1 MNSGKILSAL
11 ACACAS
17 AQAFAASFLFTGS
30 SDGDLSNYQNYYA
43 LSETNSNDVYS
54 VAIYLYSAEYAG
66 DNSQMRA
73 NCPEPSGGIVGKYEA
88 ATSLPGVDDTIYLY
102 SYRFAEVSGDTVTW
116 NDTVNVPYP
125 VSIKNSL
132 TANQLLIRG
141 GSPTIYLGDSAAS
154 ESEFSLNLTNL
165 KAGYTRTNIIEIADG
180 ARQTKFSI
188 NISGDIALRG
198 GNNNYRFG
206 GASAFIDSISANC
219 VINQGNL
226 LLYAKQLSVG
236 SGGFRISNSGT
247 LTVNVDNSL
256 ANFTGDS
263 ALISVEGTFEKSSA
277 NAITF
282 NFDNVSVD
290 EIMAGTY
297 NLISAGKLVGFDTS
311 DAHNDISFETFN
323 SIAAMLGE
331 DASLAWNG
339 NTLQLTIVPEPAA
352 AAALF
357 GALVAAIAA
366 ARRRR

>member
-43 LSETNSNDVYS
+43 LSETNANDVYS
-54 VAIYLYSAEYAG
+54 MAIYLYSMDYAG

-88 ATSLPGVDDTIYLY
+88 ATSLPGAGDTIYLH

-116 NDTVNVPYP
+116 GSSISVPYP

-132 TANQLLIRG
+132 TASQLLIRG

-154 ESEFSLNLTNL
+154 ESEFSLNLANL
-165 KAGYTRTNIIEIADG
+165 KSGYTHTNIEIADG

-188 NISGDIALRG
+188 NVSGDIALRG
-198 GNNNYRFG
+198 GNNYRFG
-206 GASAFIDSISANC
+206 SASAFIDSISANR
-219 VINQGNL
+219 VINQGNM

-236 SGGFRISNSGT
+236 SGGFSISTSGT
-247 LTVNVDNSL
+247 LMVYVDDSL

-263 ALISVEGTFEKSSA
+263 ALISVEGTFEKSA

-282 NFDNVSVD
+282 DFSKVSVD

-297 NLISAGKLVGFDTS
+297 NLISAGELVGFDTS
-311 DAHNDISFETFN
+311 DAHNDISSETFN

-331 DASLAWNG
+331 GASLAWNG

-357 GALVAAIAA
+357 GALAAAIAA

>member
-1 MNSGKILSAL
+1 MNSGKILSAF

-43 LSETNSNDVYS
+43 LSSDNSNDVYS
-54 VAIYLYSAEYAG
+54 MAIYLYPMDYDG
-66 DNSQMRA
+66 DMKA

-88 ATSLPGVDDTIYLY
+88 ATSLPGVDDTIYLHAY
-102 SYRFAEVSGDTVTW
+102 KFAEVSGDTVTW
-116 NDTVNVPYP
+116 NDTVFVPYP

-132 TANQLLIRG
+132 TASQLLIRG

-165 KAGYTRTNIIEIADG
+165 KAGYTHTNILVADG

-188 NISGDIALRG
+188 NVSGDIAVRG

-206 GASAFIDSISANC
+206 SASAFIDSISANR
-219 VINQGNL
+219 VIDEGNMIL
-226 LLYAKQLSVG
+226 FARQFAVG
-236 SGGFRISNSGT
+236 SGGFKITNSGT
-247 LTVNVDNSL
+247 LTVNVDDAL
-256 ANFTGDS
+256 FACTGDS
-263 ALISVEGTFEKSSA
+263 ALISVEGTFEKSA

-282 NFDNVSVD
+282 DFSNVSVF
-290 EIMAGTY
+290 EGISGTY
-297 NLISAGKLVGFDTS
+297 NLISAGELVGFDTS
-311 DAHNDISFETFN
+311 DAHNDISLETFN

-331 DASLAWNG
+331 GASLAWNG

>member
-54 VAIYLYSAEYAG
+54 KAIYLYSMDYAG

-73 NCPEPSGGIVGKYEA
+73 NCPESSGGIVGKYEA

-102 SYRFAEVSGDTVTW
+102 SYKFAEVSGDTVTW

-165 KAGYTRTNIIEIADG
+165 KAGYNSTNIEIADG

-188 NISGDIALRG
+188 NVSGDIAVRG

-206 GASAFIDSISANC
+206 SASAFIDSISANR
-219 VINQGNL
+219 VIDEGNMIL
-226 LLYAKQLSVG
+226 FARQFAVG
-236 SGGFRISNSGT
+236 SGGFRITNSGT
-247 LTVNVDNSL
+247 LTVNVDDAL
-256 ANFTGDS
+256 FACTGDS
-263 ALISVEGTFEKSSA
+263 ALISVEGTFEKSA

-282 NFDNVSVD
+282 DFSNVSVL
-290 EIMAGTY
+290 EGISGTY
-297 NLISAGKLVGFDTS
+297 NLISAGELAGFDTS
-311 DAHNDISFETFN
+311 DARNDISFDSIYATF
-323 SIAAMLGE
+323 GE
-331 DASLAWNG
+331 GASLAWNG

-357 GALVAAIAA
+357 GALAAAIAA

>member
-43 LSETNSNDVYS
+43 LSETNANDVYS
-54 VAIYLYSAEYAG
+54 MAIYLYSMDYAG

-73 NCPEPSGGIVGKYEA
+73 KCPEPSGGIVGKYEA
-88 ATSLPGVDDTIYLY
+88 ATSLPGVDDTIYLHA
-102 SYRFAEVSGDTVTW
+102 YRFAEVSGDTVTW
-116 NDTVNVPYP
+116 NDTVFVPYP

-165 KAGYTRTNIIEIADG
+165 KAGYTHTNIEIADG

-188 NISGDIALRG
+188 NVSGDIALRG
-198 GNNNYRFG
+198 GNNYKFG
-206 GASAFIDSISANC
+206 SASAFIDSISANR
-219 VINQGNL
+219 VINQGNM

-236 SGGFRISNSGT
+236 SGGFSISTSGT
-247 LTVNVDNSL
+247 LMVYVDNSL

-263 ALISVEGTFEKSSA
+263 ALISVEGTFEKSA

-282 NFDNVSVD
+282 DFSNVSVD

-297 NLISAGKLVGFDTS
+297 NLISAGELVGFDTS
-311 DAHNDISFETFN
+311 DAHNDISSETFD

-331 DASLAWNG
+331 GASLAWNG

-357 GALVAAIAA
+357 GALAAAIAA

>member
-1 MNSGKILSAL
+1 MNGKILSTL

-17 AQAFAASFLFTGS
+17 VQTFAASFLFTGS
-30 SDGDLSNYQNYYA
+30 ADGDLSNYQNYYA
-43 LSETNSNDVYS
+43 LSSDNSNDVYS
-54 VAIYLYSAEYAG
+54 MAIYLYPMDYDG
-66 DNSQMRA
+66 DMRA

-102 SYRFAEVSGDTVTW
+102 SYRIAEVSGDAVTW
-116 NDTVNVPYP
+116 GSSIAVPYP

-165 KAGYTRTNIIEIADG
+165 KAGYTYTNIAIADG

-188 NISGDIALRG
+188 NVSGDIAVRG

-206 GASAFIDSISANC
+206 SASAFIDSISANR
-219 VINQGNL
+219 VTNEGNMIL
-226 LLYAKQLSVG
+226 FARRFAVG
-236 SGGFRISNSGT
+236 SGGFRIASSGT

-263 ALISVEGTFEKSSA
+263 ALISVEGTFEKSA
-277 NAITF
+277 NAII
-282 NFDNVSVD
+282 FDFSNVSVD
-290 EIMAGTY
+290 EIMSGTY
-297 NLISAGKLVGFDTS
+297 NLISAGELAGFDTS
-311 DAHNDISFETFN
+311 DVRNDISSETFD
-323 SIAAMLGE
+323 SIAAMFGD

-339 NTLQLTIVPEPAA
+339 NTLQLTVVPEPAA

-357 GALVAAIAA
+357 GALAAAIAA

>member
-43 LSETNSNDVYS
+43 LSETNANDVYS
-54 VAIYLYSAEYAG
+54 MAIYLYSMDYAG

-73 NCPEPSGGIVGKYEA
+73 NCPESSGGIVGKYEA

-102 SYRFAEVSGDTVTW
+102 SYKFAEVSGDTFTW

-165 KAGYTRTNIIEIADG
+165 KAGYTHTNIEIADG

-188 NISGDIALRG
+188 NVSGDIALRG
-198 GNNNYRFG
+198 GNNYKFG
-206 GASAFIDSISANC
+206 SASAFIDSISANR
-219 VINQGNL
+219 VINQGNM

-236 SGGFRISNSGT
+236 SGGFSISTSGT
-247 LTVNVDNSL
+247 LMVYVDNSL

-263 ALISVEGTFEKSSA
+263 ALISVEGTFEKSA

-282 NFDNVSVD
+282 DFSKVSVD

-297 NLISAGKLVGFDTS
+297 NLISAGELVGFDTS
-311 DAHNDISFETFN
+311 DAHNDISSETFD

-331 DASLAWNG
+331 GASLAWNG

-357 GALVAAIAA
+357 GALAAAIAA

>member
-11 ACACAS
+11 ACACAP

-43 LSETNSNDVYS
+43 LSETNANDVYS
-54 VAIYLYSAEYAG
+54 MAIYLYSMDYAG

-88 ATSLPGVDDTIYLY
+88 ATSLPGVDDTIYLHAY
-102 SYRFAEVSGDTVTW
+102 KFAEVSGDTVTW
-116 NDTVNVPYP
+116 NDTVFVPYP

-132 TANQLLIRG
+132 TASQLLIRG

-165 KAGYTRTNIIEIADG
+165 KAGYTHTNIEIADG

-188 NISGDIALRG
+188 NVSGDIALRG
-198 GNNNYRFG
+198 GNNYKFG
-206 GASAFIDSISANC
+206 SASAFIDSISANR
-219 VINQGNL
+219 VINQGNM

-236 SGGFRISNSGT
+236 SGGFSISTSGT
-247 LTVNVDNSL
+247 LMVYVDNSL

-263 ALISVEGTFEKSSA
+263 ALISVEGTFEKSA

-282 NFDNVSVD
+282 DFSKVSVD

-297 NLISAGKLVGFDTS
+297 NLISAGELVGFDTS
-311 DAHNDISFETFN
+311 DAHNDISSETFD

-331 DASLAWNG
+331 GASLAWNG

-357 GALVAAIAA
+357 GALAAAIAT

>member
-54 VAIYLYSAEYAG
+54 KEIYLYSMDYAG

-165 KAGYTRTNIIEIADG
+165 KAGYNSTNIEIADG

-188 NISGDIALRG
+188 NVSGDIAVRG

-206 GASAFIDSISANC
+206 SASAFIDSISANR
-219 VINQGNL
+219 VIDEGNMIL
-226 LLYAKQLSVG
+226 FARQFAVG
-236 SGGFRISNSGT
+236 SGGFKITNSGT

-297 NLISAGKLVGFDTS
+297 NLISAGELVGFDTS

-323 SIAAMLGE
+323 SMAAMLGE
-331 DASLAWNG
+331 GASLAWNG

-357 GALVAAIAA
+357 GALAAAIAA

>member
-1 MNSGKILSAL
+1 MNSGKILSAF

-43 LSETNSNDVYS
+43 LSETNANDVYS
-54 VAIYLYSAEYAG
+54 MAIYLYSMDYAG

-88 ATSLPGVDDTIYLY
+88 ATSLPGVDDTIYLHAY
-102 SYRFAEVSGDTVTW
+102 KFAEVSGDTVTW
-116 NDTVNVPYP
+116 NDTVFVPYP

-132 TANQLLIRG
+132 TASQLLIRG

-154 ESEFSLNLTNL
+154 ESEFSLNLANL
-165 KAGYTRTNIIEIADG
+165 KSGYTHTNIEIADG

-188 NISGDIALRG
+188 NVSGDIALRG
-198 GNNNYRFG
+198 GNNYKFG
-206 GASAFIDSISANC
+206 SASAFIDSISANR
-219 VINQGNL
+219 VINQGNM

-236 SGGFRISNSGT
+236 SGGFSISTSGT
-247 LTVNVDNSL
+247 LMVYVDNSL

-263 ALISVEGTFEKSSA
+263 ALISVEGTFEKSA

-282 NFDNVSVD
+282 DFSKVSVD

-297 NLISAGKLVGFDTS
+297 NLISAGELVGFDTS
-311 DAHNDISFETFN
+311 DAHNDISSETFD

-331 DASLAWNG
+331 GASLAWNG

-357 GALVAAIAA
+357 GALAAAIAA

>member
-43 LSETNSNDVYS
+43 LSETNANDVYS
-54 VAIYLYSAEYAG
+54 MAIYLYSMDYAG

-88 ATSLPGVDDTIYLY
+88 ATSLPGVDDTIYLHAY
-102 SYRFAEVSGDTVTW
+102 KFAEVSGDTVTW
-116 NDTVNVPYP
+116 NDTVFVPYP

-132 TANQLLIRG
+132 TASQLLIRG

-154 ESEFSLNLTNL
+154 ESEFSLNLANL
-165 KAGYTRTNIIEIADG
+165 KSGYTHTNIEIADG

-188 NISGDIALRG
+188 NVSGDIAVRG

-206 GASAFIDSISANC
+206 SASAFIDSISANR
-219 VINQGNL
+219 VIDEGNMIL
-226 LLYAKQLSVG
+226 FARQFAVG
-236 SGGFRISNSGT
+236 SGGFRITNSGT

-297 NLISAGKLVGFDTS
+297 NLISAGELVGFDTS
-311 DAHNDISFETFN
+311 DAHNDISSETFD

-331 DASLAWNG
+331 GASLAWNG

-357 GALVAAIAA
+357 GALAAAIAA

>member
-43 LSETNSNDVYS
+43 LSETNANDVYS
-54 VAIYLYSAEYAG
+54 MAIYLYSMDYAG

-88 ATSLPGVDDTIYLY
+88 ATSLPGVDDTIYLHAY
-102 SYRFAEVSGDTVTW
+102 KFAEVSGDTVTW
-116 NDTVNVPYP
+116 NDTVFVPYP

-132 TANQLLIRG
+132 TASQLLIRG

-165 KAGYTRTNIIEIADG
+165 KAGYTHTNIEIADG
-180 ARQTKFSI
+180 ASQTKFSI
-188 NISGDIALRG
+188 NVSGDIALRG
-198 GNNNYRFG
+198 GNNYKFG
-206 GASAFIDSISANC
+206 SASAFIDSISANR
-219 VINQGNL
+219 VINQGNM

-236 SGGFRISNSGT
+236 SGGFSISTSGT
-247 LTVNVDNSL
+247 LMVYVDDSL

-263 ALISVEGTFEKSSA
+263 ALISVEGTFEKSA

-282 NFDNVSVD
+282 DFSKVSVD

-297 NLISAGKLVGFDTS
+297 NLISAGELVGFDTS
-311 DAHNDISFETFN
+311 DAHNDISYETFN

-331 DASLAWNG
+331 GASLAWNG

-357 GALVAAIAA
+357 GALAAAIAA

>member
-1 MNSGKILSAL
+1 MNSGKIFSMFL
-11 ACACAS
+11 CACAS

-43 LSETNSNDVYS
+43 LSETNANDVYS
-54 VAIYLYSAEYAG
+54 MAIYLYSMDYAG

-73 NCPEPSGGIVGKYEA
+73 KCPEPSGGIVGKYEA
-88 ATSLPGVDDTIYLY
+88 ATSLPGVDDTIYLHAY
-102 SYRFAEVSGDTVTW
+102 KFAEVSGDTVTW
-116 NDTVNVPYP
+116 NDTVFVPYP

-132 TANQLLIRG
+132 TASQLLIRG

-165 KAGYTRTNIIEIADG
+165 KAGYTHTNIEIADG

-188 NISGDIALRG
+188 NVSGDIALRG
-198 GNNNYRFG
+198 GNNYKFG
-206 GASAFIDSISANC
+206 SASAFIDSISANR
-219 VINQGNL
+219 VINQGNM

-236 SGGFRISNSGT
+236 SGGFSISTSGT
-247 LTVNVDNSL
+247 LMVYVDDSL

-263 ALISVEGTFEKSSA
+263 ALISVEGTFEKSA

-282 NFDNVSVD
+282 DFSNVSVD

-297 NLISAGKLVGFDTS
+297 NLISAGELVGFDTF
-311 DAHNDISFETFN
+311 DAHNDISSETFD

-331 DASLAWNG
+331 GASLAWNG

-357 GALVAAIAA
+357 GALAAAIAA

>member
-54 VAIYLYSAEYAG
+54 KAIYLYSMDYAG

-73 NCPEPSGGIVGKYEA
+73 NCPEPSGGIVGKYEV
-88 ATSLPGVDDTIYLY
+88 ATSLPGTGDTIYLH

-116 NDTVNVPYP
+116 NDTVGVPYP

-165 KAGYTRTNIIEIADG
+165 KAGYTYTNIEIADG

-188 NISGDIALRG
+188 NVSGDIAVRG
-198 GNNNYRFG
+198 GNNNYTFG

-219 VINQGNL
+219 VTNEGNMIL
-226 LLYAKQLSVG
+226 FAKRFAVG
-236 SGGFRISNSGT
+236 SGGFRITHSGT
-247 LTVNVDNSL
+247 LTVNVDDAL
-256 ANFTGDS
+256 FACTGDS
-263 ALISVEGTFEKSSA
+263 ALISVEGTFEKSA
-277 NAITF
+277 NTMITF
-282 NFDNVSVD
+282 DFSNVSVL
-290 EIMAGTY
+290 EGISGTY
-297 NLISAGKLVGFDTS
+297 NLISAGELAGFDTS
-311 DAHNDISFETFN
+311 DARNDISFD
-323 SIAAMLGE
+323 SIYAMFG
-331 DASLAWNG
+331 DKASLAWNG

-352 AAALF
+352 AAAFL
-357 GALVAAIAA
+357 GALAIATA
-366 ARRRR
+366 VRWRR

>member
-1 MNSGKILSAL
+1 MNSGKILSAF

-43 LSETNSNDVYS
+43 LSETNANDVYS
-54 VAIYLYSAEYAG
+54 MAIYLYSMDYAG

-73 NCPEPSGGIVGKYEA
+73 KCPEPSGGIVGKYEA
-88 ATSLPGVDDTIYLY
+88 ATSLPGVDDTIYLHAY
-102 SYRFAEVSGDTVTW
+102 KFAEVSGDTVTW
-116 NDTVNVPYP
+116 NDTVFVPYP

-165 KAGYTRTNIIEIADG
+165 KAGYTYTNIEIADG

-188 NISGDIALRG
+188 NVSGDIALRG
-198 GNNNYRFG
+198 GNNYKFG
-206 GASAFIDSISANC
+206 SASAFIDSISANR
-219 VINQGNL
+219 VINQGNM

-236 SGGFRISNSGT
+236 SGGFSISTSGT
-247 LTVNVDNSL
+247 LMVYVDDSL

-263 ALISVEGTFEKSSA
+263 ALISVEGTFEKSA

-282 NFDNVSVD
+282 DFSKVSVD

-297 NLISAGKLVGFDTS
+297 NLISAGELVGFDTS
-311 DAHNDISFETFN
+311 DAHNDISYETFN

-331 DASLAWNG
+331 GASLAWNG

-357 GALVAAIAA
+357 GALAAAIAA

>member
-43 LSETNSNDVYS
+43 LSETNANDVYS
-54 VAIYLYSAEYAG
+54 MAIYLYSMDYAG

-88 ATSLPGVDDTIYLY
+88 ATSLPGVDDTIYLHAY
-102 SYRFAEVSGDTVTW
+102 KFAEVSGDTVTW
-116 NDTVNVPYP
+116 NDTVFVPYP

-141 GSPTIYLGDSAAS
+141 GSPTIYLGDSSSS
-154 ESEFSLNLTNL
+154 ESEFSLNLANL
-165 KAGYTRTNIIEIADG
+165 KSGYTHTNIEIADG
-180 ARQTKFSI
+180 ASQTKFSI
-188 NISGDIALRG
+188 NVSGDIALRG
-198 GNNNYRFG
+198 GNNYKFG
-206 GASAFIDSISANC
+206 SASAFIDSISANR
-219 VINQGNL
+219 VINQGNM

-236 SGGFRISNSGT
+236 SGGFSISTSGT
-247 LTVNVDNSL
+247 LMVYVDNSL

-263 ALISVEGTFEKSSA
+263 ALISVEGTFEKSA

-282 NFDNVSVD
+282 DFSNVSVD

-297 NLISAGKLVGFDTS
+297 NLISAGELVGFDTS
-311 DAHNDISFETFN
+311 DAHNDISSETFD

-331 DASLAWNG
+331 GASLAWNG

-357 GALVAAIAA
+357 GALAAAIAA

>member
-1 MNSGKILSAL
+1 MNSGKILSAF

-43 LSETNSNDVYS
+43 LSETNANDVYS
-54 VAIYLYSAEYAG
+54 MAIYLYSMDYAG

-102 SYRFAEVSGDTVTW
+102 SYKFAEVSGDTVTW

-165 KAGYTRTNIIEIADG
+165 KAGYNSTNIEIADG

-188 NISGDIALRG
+188 NVSGDIAVRG

-206 GASAFIDSISANC
+206 SASAFIDSISANR
-219 VINQGNL
+219 VIDEGNMIL
-226 LLYAKQLSVG
+226 FARQFAVG
-236 SGGFRISNSGT
+236 SGGFRITNSGT
-247 LTVNVDNSL
+247 LTVNVDDAL
-256 ANFTGDS
+256 FACTGDS
-263 ALISVEGTFEKSSA
+263 ALISVEGTFEKSA

-282 NFDNVSVD
+282 DFSNVSVD

-297 NLISAGKLVGFDTS
+297 NLISAGELAGFDTS
-311 DAHNDISFETFN
+311 DARNDISFD
-323 SIAAMLGE
+323 SIYAMFG
-331 DASLAWNG
+331 DKASLAWNG

-352 AAALF
+352 AAAFL
-357 GALVAAIAA
+357 GALAAAIAA

>member
-1 MNSGKILSAL
+1 MNSGKILSAF

-43 LSETNSNDVYS
+43 LSSDNSNDVYS
-54 VAIYLYSAEYAG
+54 MAIYLYPMDYDG
-66 DNSQMRA
+66 DMKA

-88 ATSLPGVDDTIYLY
+88 ATSLPGVDDTIYLHAY
-102 SYRFAEVSGDTVTW
+102 KFAEVSGDTVTW
-116 NDTVNVPYP
+116 NDTVFVPYP

-132 TANQLLIRG
+132 TASQLLIRG

-165 KAGYTRTNIIEIADG
+165 KAGYTHTNILVADG

-188 NISGDIALRG
+188 NVSGDIALRG
-198 GNNNYRFG
+198 GNNYKFG
-206 GASAFIDSISANC
+206 SASAFIDSISANR
-219 VINQGNL
+219 VINQGNM

-236 SGGFRISNSGT
+236 SGGFSISTSGT
-247 LTVNVDNSL
+247 LMVYVDNSL

-263 ALISVEGTFEKSSA
+263 ALISVEGTFEKSA

-282 NFDNVSVD
+282 DFSKVSVD

-297 NLISAGKLVGFDTS
+297 NLISAGELVGFDTS
-311 DAHNDISFETFN
+311 DAHNDISSETFD

-331 DASLAWNG
+331 GASLAWNG

-357 GALVAAIAA
+357 GALAAAIAA

>member
-1 MNSGKILSAL
+1 MNSGKILSAF

-43 LSETNSNDVYS
+43 LSSDNSNDVYS
-54 VAIYLYSAEYAG
+54 MAIYLYPMDYDG
-66 DNSQMRA
+66 DMKA
-73 NCPEPSGGIVGKYEA
+73 NCPEPSGGIYAKYEA
-88 ATSLPGVDDTIYLY
+88 ATSLPGAGDTIYLHA
-102 SYRFAEVSGDTVTW
+102 YRFAEVSGDTVTW
-116 NDTVNVPYP
+116 NDTVFVPYP

-154 ESEFSLNLTNL
+154 ESEFSLNLANL
-165 KAGYTRTNIIEIADG
+165 KSGYTHTNIEIADG
-180 ARQTKFSI
+180 ASQTKFSI
-188 NISGDIALRG
+188 NVSGDIALRG
-198 GNNNYRFG
+198 GNNYRFG
-206 GASAFIDSISANC
+206 SASAFIDSISANR
-219 VINQGNL
+219 VINQGNM

-236 SGGFRISNSGT
+236 SGGFSISTSGT
-247 LTVNVDNSL
+247 LMVYVDNSL

-263 ALISVEGTFEKSSA
+263 ALISVEGTFEKSA

-282 NFDNVSVD
+282 DFSNVSVD

-297 NLISAGKLVGFDTS
+297 NLISAGELVGFDTS
-311 DAHNDISFETFN
+311 DAHNDISSETFD

-331 DASLAWNG
+331 GASLAWNG

-357 GALVAAIAA
+357 GALAAAIAA